1 MCLAVPMK
9 LVEKENDEN
18 GIAELE
24 GVRHVVNISL
34 IDQPEVG
41 DYLIIHAGFAIERLD
56 QEEAEKRLRL
66 FEDMAR
72 NLARE

>member
-1 MCLAVPMK
+1 MK